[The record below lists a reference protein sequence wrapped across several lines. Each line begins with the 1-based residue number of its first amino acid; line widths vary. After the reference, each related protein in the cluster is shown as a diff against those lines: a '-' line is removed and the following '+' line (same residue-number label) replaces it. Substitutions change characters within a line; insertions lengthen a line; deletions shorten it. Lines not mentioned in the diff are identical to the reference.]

1 MYYNHFLSPTKIL
14 ALQTCWLGND
24 PFPLA
29 WHGFRWG
36 SIISLCI
43 DGVRREERP
52 CSVSSHDFGCRG
64 WRMFGMDWLGVPLWG
79 YPTPF
84 PLVPIYRVY
93 RHIVHFFLPRKEKL
107 VLQPPFFKGDLLF
120 FCVRKSRRWAY
131 GFFHGGLGWRLMPV
145 SSWFQVNGELPNF
158 SNDSDALAALAL
170 TEFHHRFWGPLFLH
184 TVAVTHVDRSRLRGE
199 LGDVWYC
206 VAALTCF
213 KRHCFP
219 WWRQTR
225 PDSKIE
231 GPKMQAFPLKTS
243 KFLMDSHESNPQSEW
258 FPQQNSRP

>member
-1 MYYNHFLSPTKIL
+1 MLIGK
-14 ALQTCWLGND
+14 W
-24 PFPLA
+24 
-29 WHGFRWG
+29 WG

-43 DGVRREERP
+43 DGGVRRWERP
-52 CSVSSHDFGCRG
+52 CSVSFHDFGYRG

-84 PLVPIYRVY
+84 PLVPICRVY
-93 RHIVHFFLPRKEKL
+93 RHIVHLYIYIAQKGKACPPTTIFQGWSAFLLCEKL
-107 VLQPPFFKGDLLF
+107 TKVGVCIKMVVWLETHLI
-120 FCVRKSRRWAY
+120 
-131 GFFHGGLGWRLMPV
+131 

-158 SNDSDALAALAL
+158 PNHSDAGRLSPYRVSS
-170 TEFHHRFWGPLFLH
+170 HHWGPLFLH

-213 KRHCFP
+213 KRHCFR

-225 PDSKIE
+225 PI
-231 GPKMQAFPLKTS
+231 PKLKALRCRRSHWKLANSDGFPWVKS
-243 KFLMDSHESNPQSEW
+243 PKRM